1 MNPFIYRGYYFDS
14 ESNLFYLNSRY
25 YDSEVG
31 RFISPDVVSI
41 LDDTKGQINGLNLY
55 MYCSDNPIIYYDPSG
70 QSFILIGFIIGTIIG
85 AIVVGKYAYNTAKE
99 NGANGWEL
107 FGWTMLGIIGG
118 GLIGGAIGAIL
129 GYFAVMSF
137 RLQYLRDLLF
147 KNDCRN
153 NFINYYWYYD
163 FDSYRRSNF
172 KCYWHSKFY
181 NYNLF

>member
-41 LDDTKGQINGLNLY
+41 LDDTKGLINGLNLY

-85 AIVVGKYAYNTAKE
+85 AIVLGEYAYNTAKE

-107 FGWTMLGIIGG
+107 FGWTMLRIIGG
-118 GLIGGAIGAIL
+118 GLIEVL
-129 GYFAVMSF
+129 
-137 RLQYLRDLLF
+137 
-147 KNDCRN
+147 
-153 NFINYYWYYD
+153 
-163 FDSYRRSNF
+163 
-172 KCYWHSKFY
+172 
-181 NYNLF
+181 